1 MSEDEVVSAWNPLD
15 DLGISQRELNATI
28 IEEFEA
34 HSGRELPEPYNPF
47 DGCGVYGLFYFGDYE
62 HYEPVSN
69 DEWDYDLPLYIGKAV
84 PSGSRTG
91 GAHLE
96 SSTGRGV
103 YKRLLEHRKS
113 IEQAENLDIDK
124 FRVKYL
130 ITSSVWIRYVEQT
143 LISYY
148 KPWWNKFIDGFGDHD
163 PGKGRAN
170 QERSMWDT
178 LHPGRGW
185 VEKRDLPH
193 RDSEPNTWEVEVQPE
208 IDEGW
213 NRDEVKQLRE
223 TEETEEEDAGRE
235 LADFT

>member
-1 MSEDEVVSAWNPLD
+1 MSDDQIVSAWNPLD
-15 DLGISQRELNATI
+15 DLGISQRELNETI
-28 IEEFEA
+28 IEEFEE
-34 HSGRELPEPYNPF
+34 HSGEELPEPYNPF
-47 DGCGVYGLFYFGDYE
+47 DGCGVYGLYYFGDYE
-62 HYEPVSN
+62 NYELVSN
-69 DEWDYDLPLYIGKAV
+69 DKWEYDFPIYMGKAV

-113 IEQAENLDIDK
+113 IEQAENLDIDN

-130 ITSSVWIRYVEQT
+130 ITSSVWIRYCEQT

-148 KPWWNKFIDGFGDHD
+148 KPWWNRYIDGFGDHD

-170 QERSMWDT
+170 QERSVWDT

-185 VEKRDLPH
+185 VEKRDLPR
-193 RDSEPNTWEVEVQPE
+193 RDTEPNVWEEEVQPKVDAE
-208 IDEGW
+208 WRRE
-213 NRDEVKQLRE
+213 NVKSLSV
-223 TEETEEEDAGRE
+223 TEEEVDGAEDGE
-235 LADFT
+235 LTDFA